1 MKGGGDAVGQNR
13 LQLQAPGSNNLLNY
27 CWSLFWDAH
36 QFSLDT
42 SECPCDS
49 VVLQWYAGAC
59 ILAIVRTLLVIEVL
73 CTSAFEQFT
82 RMSRKRSRTCLD
94 INPITD
100 ASDVAKTYLCRLI
113 RTVVCLSP
121 QNNTH
126 PSISCLQPFSWF
138 CIGGASLL
146 AIRKSLISPKRHS
159 SNRAS

>member
-1 MKGGGDAVGQNR
+1 MLK
-13 LQLQAPGSNNLLNY
+13 Y
-27 CWSLFWDAH
+27 CWSLFSNAH
-36 QFSLDT
+36 HSSLDT

-59 ILAIVRTLLVIEVL
+59 VLTIVRTLFVIEVL
-73 CTSAFEQFT
+73 CPSAFEQYT

-100 ASDVAKTYLCRLI
+100 ASDVVKTCFCRLT

-121 QNNTH
+121 QHNTH
-126 PSISCLQPFSWF
+126 LFTSCLQPFSWF

-146 AIRKSLISPKRHS
+146 AIRKSPISPKRHS